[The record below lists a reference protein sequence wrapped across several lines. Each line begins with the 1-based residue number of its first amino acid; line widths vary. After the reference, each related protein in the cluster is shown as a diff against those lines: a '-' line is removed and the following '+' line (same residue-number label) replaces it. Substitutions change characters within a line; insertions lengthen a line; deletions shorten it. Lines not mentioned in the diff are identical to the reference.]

1 MANRVGPKGQVVIS
15 KPTRDLLG
23 IGPGW
28 EALEQVVGDHV
39 ELYFIPPPHER
50 SLKAS
55 LAPLIRRRPRAGL
68 DRVREQ
74 AWRRAAREKERRG
87 RS

>member
-15 KPTRDLLG
+15 KPTRDRLG

-39 ELYFIPPPHER
+39 ELYFIPPPHDR

-55 LAPLIRRRPRAGL
+55 LASLIRRRPRAGL
-68 DRVREQ
+68 ESVREQ
-74 AWRRAAREKERRG
+74 AWRRAAREKERRN